1 MRKMKMK
8 NDIDTY
14 IDKEKFQFI
23 TSFEKKEITNT
34 KGEKIIIDFGEL
46 TVDERVFLSAF
57 LTYVVQNEGVGKK
70 VKATNLYDII
80 FNFNGNKRKATSFH
94 DAFIDTIS
102 EFLRT
107 KPHFAAYVVDYYN
120 EIIDNK
126 TTIYRTQ
133 LNKSEM
139 DALYSLKFQRSYK
152 SLCNVL
158 YIIGVAKSN
167 IRTKQLNKISMDRFY
182 KTAPSLTKKRIDEIM
197 KKLCIGYNIVGDTVY
212 FGNGFNIE
220 LAEKYASEA
229 KKKFENQ
236 LNEEDI
242 INSIPVI
249 NNPAVKS
256 EEDETQVKQHIEP
269 VKEEK
274 DDYLIQQM
282 IAHHKE
288 DDEFDK
294 ADPEERRRNAQEK
307 IKSVWSE
314 YYYKDTNVASK
325 LVRKWSSIF
334 DYNTELEKIQK
345 KFNVKPE
352 LIEKAINN
360 DYFDD
365 ADGGLEMKKRLIAEL
380 KELRNQITLM
390 VKVEK
395 IFGEG
400 DEKYLFMGY
409 MYTTHEAF
417 MQL

>member
-1 MRKMKMK
+1 M
-8 NDIDTY
+8 NTDIETY
-14 IDKEKFQFI
+14 VDKEKFQFI
-23 TSFEKKEITNT
+23 TSFEKKEIVNT

-57 LTYVVQNEGVGKK
+57 LTYVVQNDGVSGKI
-70 VKATNLYDII
+70 KANNLYDII
-80 FNFNGNKRKATSFH
+80 FDFNHTKRNIPSFH
-94 DAFIDTIS
+94 ESFINTIS

-107 KPHFAAYVVDYYN
+107 KPHFVAYIADFYN
-120 EIIDNK
+120 EIFDNK
-126 TTIYRTQ
+126 TEIYRTQ
-133 LNKSEM
+133 LNRSEM
-139 DALYSLKFQRSYK
+139 DALYSLKFQRSYT

-158 YIIGVAKSN
+158 YIMGVAKSN
-167 IRTKQLNKISMDRFY
+167 IRTRQLNKISMDRFY
-182 KTAPSLTKKRIDEIM
+182 TNVSMSKKRIDEIM
-197 KKLCIGYNIVGDTVY
+197 KKLRIGYNIVGDTVY
-212 FGNGFNIE
+212 FGNGFKIP
-220 LAEKYASEA
+220 LAEKYNSEA
-229 KKKFENQ
+229 KKNFEKQ
-236 LNEEDI
+236 IKEEDI
-242 INSIPVI
+242 INAIPVI
-249 NNPAVKS
+249 NNLEQKQ
-256 EEDETQVKQHIEP
+256 EEIVEP

-274 DDYLIQQM
+274 DNYLIQQM

-294 ADPEERRRNAQEK
+294 ADREERRRNAQEK

-314 YYYKDTNVASK
+314 YYYKDTNAASK